1 MAKVSLSNVQVSRVF
16 WQGKGA
22 QVIETFTTR
31 DGERQSRYA
40 LFFDEPHGLA
50 EGSIISVEGLLSASV
65 DEYQKRDG
73 STGHAVN
80 LKINKPTVSNVEP
93 GSVDKVGH
101 AAVNAVWP
109 GVNGPGKVEPVAE
122 NAPF

>member
-40 LFFDEPHGLA
+40 LFFDEPHGLT

-80 LKINKPTVSNVEP
+80 LKINKPTVSNVQP

-109 GVNGPGKVEPVAE
+109 GVNGPGEVEPVAE